1 MHNKKIIS
9 TLAIILLL
17 ALTSLTCTA
26 ALDTTKNTTI
36 EMNGIK
42 IAVPETDQGKI
53 TNISSPEGI
62 WTYTYTDD
70 KNKIVI
76 YVSDAD
82 MPEYQIYKE
91 QWNEYDGYT
100 QMRPVKDKYV
110 MVGSEFEENKDF
122 MYDSLKTLNPE

>member
-1 MHNKKIIS
+1 
-9 TLAIILLL
+9 
-17 ALTSLTCTA
+17 
-26 ALDTTKNTTI
+26 
-36 EMNGIK
+36 MNGIK

-53 TNISSPEGI
+53 TNTSSPDGI

-76 YVSDAD
+76 YVSDAN
-82 MPEYQIYKE
+82 MPEYQLYKE

-122 MYDSLKTLNPE
+122 MYDSLKELNPE